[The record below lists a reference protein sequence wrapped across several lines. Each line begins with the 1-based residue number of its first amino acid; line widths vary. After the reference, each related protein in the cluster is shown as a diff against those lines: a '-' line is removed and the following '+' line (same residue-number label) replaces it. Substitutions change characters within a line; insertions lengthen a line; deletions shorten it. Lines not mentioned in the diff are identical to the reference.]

1 MKTREWHVFAAIVA
15 AGIMCFSGV
24 LIETSMNV
32 TFPAL
37 MHEFQV
43 NANGV
48 QWVTTGYLLAI
59 AVVVPLSAFFIRN
72 YSAYRLFVIS
82 NLLFFTGVL
91 TDSFAP
97 TLTILLLGRVFQG
110 IGTGIALPLM
120 FHIILTKSPL
130 EKRGTMM
137 GIGTMTTALAPA
149 IGPTYGGVVMAA
161 LGWRAIFWFLLPL
174 IIISFVL
181 GLRSIPSEIVK
192 RTESFNLLAFI
203 MLSVGLASLL
213 LAIEQLSGMWLIL
226 SLITLGAFYYFNRKT
241 TLLNLHVFK
250 NHIFNRLLVGV
261 LVYQAMFLALSFI
274 LPSFIQIGLHQSS
287 TVAGLFMFP
296 GALIGAVLGPISGRI
311 LDQIGPVKPIS
322 FGLVISTIAMFLMA
336 ITFQNEMIWLLL
348 GFHIMTQFGS
358 GLAVNNLMTATLS
371 QLDQNL
377 SADGNSV
384 LNTLQ
389 QFTGAAATAFAAR
402 LFANGQQQNA
412 LHGAM
417 FGSRAGVMVLFGL
430 FVMALILFILSI
442 NTLKKQWRTN

>member
-1 MKTREWHVFAAIVA
+1 MKTKEWHVFAAIVA

-37 MHEFQV
+37 MQEFNV

-59 AVVVPLSAFFIRN
+59 AVVVPLSAYFIRN
-72 YSAYRLFVIS
+72 YSAYRLFIVS
-82 NLLFFTGVL
+82 NLLFFVGVL

-97 TLTILLLGRVFQG
+97 TLPILLLGRVLQG

-130 EKRGTMM
+130 EKRGAMM

-174 IIISFVL
+174 IIISFIL
-181 GLRSIPSEIVK
+181 GLHSIPTEKVT
-192 RTESFNLLAFI
+192 RTEQFNFMAFI
-203 MLSVGLASLL
+203 MLSIGLASLL
-213 LAIEQLSGMWLIL
+213 LAIEQLSAKWLLL
-226 SLITLGAFYYFNRKT
+226 SLITLGAFYYFNGKT
-241 TLLNLHVFK
+241 TLLNLNVFK
-250 NHIFNRLLVGV
+250 HHIFNRLLVGV

-322 FGLVISTIAMFLMA
+322 IGLIISTLAMIGMA
-336 ITFQNEMIWLLL
+336 LTFKYEIIWFLL

-389 QFTGAAATAFAAR
+389 QFTGAAATALAAR
-402 LFANGQQQNA
+402 LFASGQQQG
-412 LHGAM
+412 LHHGAM
-417 FGSRAGVMVLFGL
+417 LGSRAGVWVLFGL
-430 FVMALILFILSI
+430 FILTLILFSLSI
-442 NTLKKQWRTN
+442 PSLKKQWSNN

>member
-1 MKTREWHVFAAIVA
+1 MKTKEWHVFAAIVA

-37 MHEFQV
+37 MQEFNV

-59 AVVVPLSAFFIRN
+59 AVVVPLSAYFIRN
-72 YSAYRLFVIS
+72 YSAYRLFIVS
-82 NLLFFTGVL
+82 NLLFFVGVL

-97 TLTILLLGRVFQG
+97 TLPILLLGRVLQG

-130 EKRGTMM
+130 EKRGAMM

-174 IIISFVL
+174 IIISFIL
-181 GLRSIPSEIVK
+181 GLHSIPTEKVT
-192 RTESFNLLAFI
+192 RTEQFNFMAFI
-203 MLSVGLASLL
+203 MLSIGLASLL
-213 LAIEQLSGMWLIL
+213 LAIEQLSAKWLLL
-226 SLITLGAFYYFNRKT
+226 SLITLGAFYYFNGKT
-241 TLLNLHVFK
+241 TLLNLNVFK
-250 NHIFNRLLVGV
+250 HHIFNRLLVGV

-322 FGLVISTIAMFLMA
+322 IGLIISTLAMIGMA
-336 ITFQNEMIWLLL
+336 LTFKYEIIWFLL

-358 GLAVNNLMTATLS
+358 GLA
-371 QLDQNL
+371 
-377 SADGNSV
+377 
-384 LNTLQ
+384 
-389 QFTGAAATAFAAR
+389 
-402 LFANGQQQNA
+402 
-412 LHGAM
+412 
-417 FGSRAGVMVLFGL
+417 
-430 FVMALILFILSI
+430 
-442 NTLKKQWRTN
+442 